1 MEGHGKAAIRH
12 PTTCMLEGGCTLHG
26 GKASLLLAQVLNKRL
41 RMGGPGGASYYS
53 FSPHARWRV
62 IVLDGYDVSLLGWP
76 PEHPTA
82 PASSADPERAQPQSG
97 MPLLLLVTLH
107 YLTVEGKPP
116 SCLRTSQQDSSMIA
130 ILLSRL

>member
-76 PEHPTA
+76 PEHPLHQRALQILNERNPNQACRCFSWSLYTISLLRENLHHACAHPNRTA
-82 PASSADPERAQPQSG
+82 P
-97 MPLLLLVTLH
+97 
-107 YLTVEGKPP
+107 
-116 SCLRTSQQDSSMIA
+116 
-130 ILLSRL
+130 